1 MAHSTLHRLLQRVL
15 PAAAAASALATATL
29 PAQALLA
36 PLTQDTFALA
46 SAPTAVHGGWGSVNV
61 NGAGARGLLSFELG
75 SVLPAGTTVAQVQKA
90 SLIVFVEWMDAPG
103 AIEVVRLTGAFNE
116 NTTTSATYPAHT
128 GLGTG
133 KTATLVGSV
142 RPLVIDVTDLVK
154 AGVTAGQTTLG
165 LAVLPAAATPGVAVQ
180 LGSKEGKRPA
190 LLDITL
196 GSPASVS
203 FWATATA
210 NQPCSSTCAA
220 ASPPATALADISGN
234 VCARPD
240 GSRDRSTQYRNL
252 LPVGQTSTWACGSWS
267 GSIPGSTSVG
277 NETQR
282 LAQCHCAR

>member
-1 MAHSTLHRLLQRVL
+1 MAPSSLQRLLHRLL
-15 PAAAAASALATATL
+15 PAAATAAALTIAAL
-29 PAQALLA
+29 PAQAVLA
-36 PLTQDTFALA
+36 PLTQDTFALT

-61 NGAGARGLLSFELG
+61 NGAGARGLLSFDLG

-116 NTTTSATYPAHT
+116 SVTSNATYPSHT

-133 KTATLVGSV
+133 KTVTLEGSV

-154 AGVTAGQTTLG
+154 AGITSGQATLG

-196 GSPASVS
+196 GAPASTS
-203 FWATATA
+203 FWATASA
-210 NQPCSSTCAA
+210 KQACSSTCAA
-220 ASPPATALADISGN
+220 AVPPATAVADVSGN

-240 GSRDRSTQYRNL
+240 GSRHRSTQYRNL
-252 LPVGQTSTWACGSWS
+252 LPPGGTSTWACGSWTGTS
-267 GSIPGSTSVG
+267 PGSIAVG
-277 NETQR
+277 DESQR
-282 LAQCHCAR
+282 VAQCHCAR